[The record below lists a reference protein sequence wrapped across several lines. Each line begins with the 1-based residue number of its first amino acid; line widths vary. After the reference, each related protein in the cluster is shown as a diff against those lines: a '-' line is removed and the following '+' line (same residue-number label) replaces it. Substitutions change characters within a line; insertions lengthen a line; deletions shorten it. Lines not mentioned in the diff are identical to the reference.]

1 MDLTVHVERERRV
14 TDAVAAVAGAL
25 QSLSSDDDR
34 REAWRRAQGVVK
46 AADGAAE
53 PRERPVLTPEP
64 IRTGE
69 PDEATL
75 RALLTEHVGN
85 VAAVGR
91 VYGKERQQVHRW
103 MKRYGIDV
111 AEYR

>member
-14 TDAVAAVAGAL
+14 TDVVAAVAGAL
-25 QSLSSDDDR
+25 QSLSSDDER

-53 PRERPVLTPEP
+53 PRERPVLAG
-64 IRTGE
+64 GE
-69 PDEATL
+69 PDETAL
-75 RALLTEHVGN
+75 RASLADCAGN

-91 VYGKERQQVHRW
+91 AYGKERQQVHRW